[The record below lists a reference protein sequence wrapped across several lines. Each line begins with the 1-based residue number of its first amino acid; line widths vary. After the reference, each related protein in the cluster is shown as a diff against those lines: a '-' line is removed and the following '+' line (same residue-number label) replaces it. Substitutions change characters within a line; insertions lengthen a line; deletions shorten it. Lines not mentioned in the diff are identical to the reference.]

1 MLLTFRLF
9 LGGASLIILALAV
22 IARGL
27 IPMPELRTRVGEVP
41 SLGRSLIQEAMIP
54 RAFIKVSDG
63 PTGKRVGTRFPVGPS
78 DTLINAR
85 GIIAS
90 WIRDRPRLGTSPTRV
105 RSSGIGMRP
114 RAMTAKARIIRLAP
128 PRNSRKVRSI
138 FVPALSN
145 YNRPTSGMLEPE
157 ATPDTR
163 TGYF

>member
-63 PTGKRVGTRFPVGPS
+63 PTGKRAEETKAVRELSHSDVALAPAAATIASPASEPASAAEFGAGSRPS
-78 DTLINAR
+78 GDLARSCFLKRNQSMPYPRSPAR
-85 GIIAS
+85 G
-90 WIRDRPRLGTSPTRV
+90 RHKRLRG
-105 RSSGIGMRP
+105 
-114 RAMTAKARIIRLAP
+114 RL
-128 PRNSRKVRSI
+128 R
-138 FVPALSN
+138 
-145 YNRPTSGMLEPE
+145 
-157 ATPDTR
+157 
-163 TGYF
+163 